1 MIKRTD
7 GELQAYVDGYNACF
21 EKFRETLLQR
31 NVGADKAIRKMET
44 LKEAVN
50 SVLLT
55 ENVGMCQQ
63 NVGEMSEKQTDGDL
77 ISRDNAIEL
86 VNYALAENKD
96 VLEVLE
102 NMPSAEKTEKWISV
116 SERLPEKNDIY
127 VVWTS
132 KGFGNH
138 LSTSY
143 YSIEDGWSIG
153 VCAWKENVEQY
164 KEESEK

>member
-7 GELQAYVDGYNACF
+7 GEVQAYIDGYNACF
-21 EKFRETLLQR
+21 EKFRETLLQK

-77 ISRDNAIEL
+77 ISRTKLLEEGAYYSNRPTHTFL
-86 VNYALAENKD
+86 KD
-96 VLEVLE
+96 VVKAL
-102 NMPSAEKTEKWISV
+102 PSAEKTAE
-116 SERLPEKNDIY
+116 
-127 VVWTS
+127 
-132 KGFGNH
+132 
-138 LSTSY
+138 
-143 YSIEDGWSIG
+143 
-153 VCAWKENVEQY
+153 WKEYNDCIQCPNCGTFYPKIRIDLKHYCERCGA
-164 KEESEK
+164 KMKGSEEEE